1 MNLQE
6 KSTRLF
12 TDLQNSI
19 CSALES
25 QDRASRFECDIWKRK
40 DTVTGGDGGG
50 GCSRILRKGKVFEQG
65 GVNVS
70 TVHGILPPVM
80 KEKFNLTS
88 EKEAT
93 FFATGVSLVIHPYSP
108 RVPTVHAN
116 FRYFEVDDI
125 AWFGGGADLTPYRL
139 EEEDAIHFHRVLK
152 SACDQFSK
160 EYYPRFKAECDTYF
174 YIPHRKET
182 RGVGGLFFDYLGT
195 NDNERLDHFF
205 DFTSAVG
212 HSFLDAYI
220 PIVERRKNEQWTE
233 RDKEFQLLRR
243 GRYAEFNLVY
253 DRGTQFGLA
262 TGGRTESILMSLPP
276 LVRWQ
281 YEGDIATTEEEQILM
296 EVLKNPREWI
306 S

>member
-1 MNLQE
+1 MSLQE

-19 CSALES
+19 CSALEF
-25 QDRASRFECDIWKRK
+25 QDGVSRFESDTWERK
-40 DTVTGGDGGG
+40 DTETGGDGGG
-50 GCSRILRKGKVFEQG
+50 GCSKILRSGGVFEQG

-70 TVHGILPPVM
+70 AVHGKLPSVM
-80 KEKFNLTS
+80 QEKFNLGS
-88 EKEAT
+88 EKDST
-93 FFATGVSLVIHPYSP
+93 FFATGVSLVIHPFSP

-125 AWFGGGADLTPYRL
+125 AWFGGGADLTPYIL
-139 EEEDAIHFHRVLK
+139 QEEDAVHFHQILK
-152 SACDQFSK
+152 SACDPFSK

-174 YIPHRKET
+174 HIPHRKET
-182 RGVGGLFFDYLGT
+182 RGIGGIFFDYLGK
-195 NDNERLDHFF
+195 NENQKLNHFF

-212 HSFLDAYI
+212 HAFIDAYI
-220 PIVERRKNEQWTE
+220 PIVEKRKPEKWTE
-233 RDKEFQLLRR
+233 REKEFQLLRR

-281 YEGDIATTEEEQILM
+281 YEGDIATTKDEQTLM